1 MIFNAPPEVR
11 DMRDRGALFVVNH
24 SGGKDSQAMLIALR
38 GWGVP
43 KAQLLLIHADLG
55 EVEWGGNVA
64 HIRATAPDLPL
75 VVARPETGFFDM
87 VERRGMFPSPSVRQC
102 TSDLKRGPIEREVRR
117 HLRAHPEHDG
127 LVVSCMG
134 LRAEESAA
142 RSKKAPL
149 TFSARNSKAG
159 RTWYDWLPILTWTLP
174 AVWLAIRS
182 AGETPH
188 PVYAAGMSRL
198 SCRFCIMANRAD
210 LTTAARLSPALYAK
224 YVATERRLGFT
235 LSPSRRGLE
244 EITGIT
250 AGPTWDDAAIAA
262 EAEAVWSVAA

>member
-1 MIFNAPPEVR
+1 MIKTVPPDIQ

-38 GWGVP
+38 AWGIP
-43 KAQLLLIHADLG
+43 ASQMLLIHADLG
-55 EVEWGGNVA
+55 AVEWGGNVA

-75 VVARPETGFFDM
+75 IVAKPATSFFDM
-87 VERRGMFPSPSVRQC
+87 VARRGMFPSPAIRQC

-117 HLRAHPEHDG
+117 HLKANPQFGG
-127 LVVSCMG
+127 LVVNCMG

-142 RSKKAPL
+142 RAKKSAL
-149 TFSARNSKAG
+149 TYSARNSKAG
-159 RTWYDWLPILTWTLP
+159 RTWFDWLPILTWTLP
-174 AVWLAIRS
+174 AVWLAIRA

-188 PVYAAGMSRL
+188 PIYAAGMSRL
-198 SCRFCIMANRAD
+198 SCRFCIMANTAD

-224 YVATERRLGFT
+224 YVSTEKDLGFT

-244 EITGIT
+244 EITGI
-250 AGPTWDDAAIAA
+250 AAAPTWDDAAIAA
-262 EAEAVWSVAA
+262 EADAVWADAA